1 MPHDPRALEA
11 ARAWLGRARSNLVLS
26 KQEKPSEAVWED
38 LCFNAQQAAEKALKS
53 VLTLQAIDFPKTH
66 DIEVL
71 LDLLE
76 RSGQSFPE
84 SLRRGV
90 RLTQYAVELRYPFPE
105 TGEEVSA
112 EDYREAVAIAQEI
125 VDWAA
130 KVAGNES

>member
-1 MPHDPRALEA
+1 MPVDPRALES

-26 KQEKPSEAVWED
+26 KQEKPSGAVWED

-53 VLTLQAIDFPKTH
+53 VLTLQATDFPKTH
-66 DIEVL
+66 DIEHL

-76 RSGQSFPE
+76 QSGRSIPE

-105 TGEEVSA
+105 T
-112 EDYREAVAIAQEI
+112 
-125 VDWAA
+125 
-130 KVAGNES
+130 